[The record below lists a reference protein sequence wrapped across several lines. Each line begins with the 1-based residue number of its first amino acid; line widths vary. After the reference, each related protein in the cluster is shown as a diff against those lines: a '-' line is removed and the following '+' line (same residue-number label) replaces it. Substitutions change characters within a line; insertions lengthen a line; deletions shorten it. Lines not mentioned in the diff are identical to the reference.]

1 MIETYFYQIEAILN
15 EFPTVRFYTLRKKIY
30 NIKQGFLSGSV
41 VFENGH
47 ILDFVEV
54 RDAEILA
61 KIKYRYQYM
70 NERHEVIFRYDNAPH
85 HRHLKTFP
93 HHKHLSD
100 VVEESEEPV
109 LFDVLLEIAQR
120 ERTYPSDKPAP

>member
-1 MIETYFYQIEAILN
+1 MIETYFFQIEAILK
-15 EFPTVRFYTLRKKIY
+15 EFPSIRFYTLRKKIY
-30 NIKQGFLSGSV
+30 NINQGFLSGSI
-41 VFENGH
+41 VFQNGH
-47 ILDFVEV
+47 LLDFAEVKDVEV
-54 RDAEILA
+54 LA

-70 NERHEVIFRYDNAPH
+70 NERQEVIFRYDNAPH

-100 VVEESEEPV
+100 GIEESEEPA

-120 ERTYPSDKPAP
+120 ERTNPLP

>member
-70 NERHEVIFRYDNAPH
+70 NERHEVIFQYGNAPH
-85 HRHLKTFP
+85 HRNLKTFP

-120 ERTYPSDKPAP
+120 ERSYPSDKPAS